1 MNQAHIAISY
11 LMSVISAILRALVM
25 MVHLMWE
32 ELMLGKCK
40 DLFKVEQP
48 ISKTP
53 EIRASLP
60 AGICAK

>member
-1 MNQAHIAISY
+1 
-11 LMSVISAILRALVM
+11 MSVISAILRALVM

-40 DLFKVEQP
+40 DLFKVEEP